1 MENRLQCALAPMK
14 GLTKPFFIR
23 ILRQLRT
30 LPDMV
35 VSEFLRVHPTSSI
48 DLDIQEL
55 LNESQQR
62 SYKLYVQLLG
72 DDIASLIRIIH
83 QLEDQYS
90 FDGINLNFGCPMP
103 KICRKNVGGALL
115 KNIDQLERILSA
127 VRENTSLALSVKM
140 RVGFS
145 DDRFFSKI
153 LELIEQYRMDILFLH
168 ARTVAER
175 YSASVHY
182 LHVAHAVS
190 QLTCPVFA
198 NGDIQNSEQAQQIRA
213 ITLCAGVMIGRA
225 AIRYPWIFQEIN
237 KTSPQTYPEITFCDV
252 RNYISLIWEE
262 LRRQRPEIAAVHALK
277 AFLKHIALGIDAHG
291 KFLHDAMR
299 ITHFHEL
306 QERLSFLEKRE
317 TCIFQNTPYPNV
329 GTSANPSQL
338 K

>member
-1 MENRLQCALAPMK
+1 MK

-23 ILRQLRT
+23 ILRQLGT
-30 LPDMV
+30 LPDIV

-55 LNESQQR
+55 LKESQR
-62 SYKLYVQLLG
+62 RAYKLYIQLLG
-72 DDIASLIRIIH
+72 EDVASFTRIIH

-103 KICRKNVGGALL
+103 KIYRKNVGGALL

-127 VRENTSLALSVKM
+127 VRQSTSLALSVKM

-153 LELIEQYRMDILFLH
+153 LELIEQYRIDILFLH
-168 ARTVAER
+168 ARTVEER

-182 LHVAHAVS
+182 FYVAHAAS

-198 NGDIQNSEQAQQIRA
+198 NGDIQNSEQAHQIQA
-213 ITLCAGVMIGRA
+213 TTLCAGVMIGRA
-225 AIRYPWIFQEIN
+225 AIRYPWIFQEIIR
-237 KTSPQTYPEITFCDV
+237 TSPPTSFEISFRDV
-252 RNYISLIWEE
+252 QNYISLIWEE
-262 LRRQRPEIAAVHALK
+262 LCRQRSEIAAIHALK
-277 AFLKHIALGIDAHG
+277 AFLKHIALGIDDHG
-291 KFLHDAMR
+291 KFLHDATR

-306 QERLSFLEKRE
+306 QELLSFLEKRE
-317 TCIFQNTPYPNV
+317 NCIYQNVPYPNL
-329 GTSANPSQL
+329 GTSSNPSRSE
-338 K
+338 